1 MQQVKYKL
9 TYWFNYLGVVDGL
22 KEDCG
27 EAEGVGA
34 GALSPFPV
42 SVFAGG
48 TYREGHV
55 GVVVGGVLDGDCGL
69 DSMLSK

>member
-9 TYWFNYLGVVDGL
+9 TYWFDYLGVVDGL

-42 SVFAGG
+42 SVLTRG
-48 TYREGHV
+48 THGKGHV
-55 GVVVGGVLDGDCGL
+55 GVVVGGVLYGD
-69 DSMLSK
+69 